1 MLPVSPEI
9 VSVVAVGVCV
19 GVCVGDVD
27 VAVGV
32 FSCVVVASW
41 QAKIGFDKP
50 LHFETKKLF
59 WGCVVNIC

>member
-1 MLPVSPEI
+1 MLPVSSET
-9 VSVVAVGVCV
+9 VSVVAVGV
-19 GVCVGDVD
+19 VD

>member
-9 VSVVAVGVCV
+9 VSVF
-19 GVCVGDVD
+19 
-27 VAVGV
+27 AVGV

>member
-1 MLPVSPEI
+1 M
-9 VSVVAVGVCV
+9 
-19 GVCVGDVD
+19 VD
-27 VAVGV
+27 MASRVDIAVGV